1 MHQIFNVRSRASVDR
16 GEQLFCDRQ
25 KVAHI
30 TKSIMRYECRILF
43 IIDQNRRSEL
53 RPYLISGGTT
63 RCLYTTYIY
72 GLYCLVRR
80 ALRAHYD

>member
-1 MHQIFNVRSRASVDR
+1 MHQIFNVGSRASVDR

-43 IIDQNRRSEL
+43 IIDQNRRDCSHL
-53 RPYLISGGTT
+53 HP
-63 RCLYTTYIY
+63 
-72 GLYCLVRR
+72 
-80 ALRAHYD
+80 